1 MSGPLG
7 TGSGGGG
14 GSSGGSGGTSSA
26 VFPFIDRPLG
36 GGAGISYGTPG
47 SSAVGDSASAGTAST
62 LALSDH
68 RHGREAFGTP
78 GAVTGGATAA
88 SGSASTL
95 ARSDHVHSTAG
106 MPVLLASTTL
116 SSAAS
121 SISVTSIP
129 QTFKT
134 LRILWSAR
142 STLATLNQYGYLRF
156 NNDSNARY
164 YRWNEAVAT
173 EFYPGSNPGT
183 TNWFTGFPYNELVIM
198 DYTSTLHKNFYNRYN
213 YNASTTGANFAPSD
227 TTGVFISSSAIS
239 SVQFYGDLAIG
250 SFVYVYGS

>member
-1 MSGPLG
+1 M
-7 TGSGGGG
+7 
-14 GSSGGSGGTSSA
+14 
-26 VFPFIDRPLG
+26 
-36 GGAGISYGTPG
+36 PG
-47 SSAVGDSASAGTAST
+47 SAIAGASAVGDTAATGTAAT
-62 LALSDH
+62 VALSDH
-68 RHGREAFGTP
+68 RHSREAFGTP
-78 GAVTGGATAA
+78 VVVNGQTTSLATGSLT
-88 SGSASTL
+88 TL
-95 ARSDHVHSTAG
+95 ARADHVHTMSNV
-106 MPVLLASTTL
+106 PVLLASTTL

-156 NNDSNARY
+156 NNDSNSRY